1 MALRIL
7 LSSGRG
13 GNAVVGQ
20 RCKTGISGLLKSCFP
35 TPIIINTIH
44 HRRGYCISIA
54 DWLAGRSI
62 GISFSHYPKDSY
74 IFQSITSATIMDPQN
89 NIEIVSIA
97 QFAVNEHNSK
107 REDDEAEEAMAEK
120 GAKGN
125 LRFVEVLEASLGYNR
140 GITKYI
146 ITFRAVDEE
155 DCAGGLTKRY
165 YAIVSQS
172 TTTRVLTL
180 NKLGPD
186 STPFEDVFINGKV
199 SFSFVFI
206 ALREREREAFHLLSC
221 FSSPTFQLFLL
232 QHSYTNII
240 QMPLCI

>member
-13 GNAVVGQ
+13 GNAVVRQ
-20 RCKTGISGLLKSCFP
+20 RCKTGISELLKSCFS

-44 HRRGYCISIA
+44 HRRGCHFSMA

-74 IFQSITSATIMDPQN
+74 IFQTITATIMDPQN

-97 QFAVNEHNSK
+97 QSAVNEHNSK
-107 REDDEAEEAMAEK
+107 SEDDEAEK

-125 LRFVEVLEASLGYNR
+125 LRFVEVLEASLEYDR
-140 GITKYI
+140 GITKFI
-146 ITFRAVDEE
+146 ITFSAVDEE

-165 YAIVSQS
+165 KAIVSQS
-172 TTTRVLTL
+172 TTTGVLTL
-180 NKLGPD
+180 NNLGPN
-186 STPFEDVFINGKV
+186 STPFQDDFINGEYRYRK
-199 SFSFVFI
+199 
-206 ALREREREAFHLLSC
+206 EAVKMH
-221 FSSPTFQLFLL
+221 
-232 QHSYTNII
+232 
-240 QMPLCI
+240 